1 MLCSARTPLLKM
13 PKIKKETRVSSTA
26 TSQSYLVRVVRE
38 VVRERYGMLRGAA
51 AAAAALV

>member
-26 TSQSYLVRVVRE
+26 TSQSYLVRVVLE
-38 VVRERYGMLRGAA
+38 VVRERYGGMLRGAA
-51 AAAAALV
+51 AAAALV